1 VGINLESSQAS
12 TAAQR
17 GNSKIG
23 NADAIAEN
31 TPTKKRPRGHK
42 LQFILFAALITISAL
57 PVILLE
63 AWVQHDAYQREIQTV
78 REKHLLIARNLSG
91 VLDRYIT
98 DVEEGFRAVVASA
111 DENGAHPAMTR
122 LLRSLSFHH
131 VCVLNSKNQVTQ
143 SLIHQPAGKKP
154 LGISMTTRRNLR
166 DLATGFKGD
175 ILISD
180 LMQDEGTSYFY
191 LLKRLEHGRLAVG
204 VLSTQFIRGVQRSI
218 IFGQRGHSMIVDK
231 KGRVVAH
238 PKKEWERTAK
248 DVSKISIV
256 QKMMHGDSGVMTFY
270 SPPMKAD
277 MIAGYTIVP
286 RSGWG
291 VMVPQPMQELR
302 AQATEVRYFTL
313 AISAFGILIAV
324 MISWWLAKF
333 LARPLVVVEQAAT
346 RIANGNTYAEL
357 APLPAHSPK
366 ELESL
371 HKSFARMFDEI
382 RERQNSLLIAKTQ
395 SEEANRAKS
404 EFLAN
409 MSHELRTPLNAIVG
423 FSELIKGE
431 TFGPI
436 KEKRYVGYADD
447 ILHSGYHLMSIIDDV
462 LDMSKIEAGHFSPK
476 KTKFDL
482 SEVAGECVR
491 MTAEQA
497 RQKSVA
503 FKSDLSK
510 EIPPVFADE
519 KMIKQVILNLLSNA
533 IKFTEAKGSVTLK
546 TALDEN
552 GNYMISVA
560 DTGPGIAQENL
571 EIIFEPFRQIDS
583 TIERQHG
590 GTGLGLPLVKAM
602 IDMHGGTLAIDSE
615 LGSGTTITLT
625 IPKE

>member
-1 VGINLESSQAS
+1 
-12 TAAQR
+12 
-17 GNSKIG
+17 
-23 NADAIAEN
+23 
-31 TPTKKRPRGHK
+31 
-42 LQFILFAALITISAL
+42 
-57 PVILLE
+57 
-63 AWVQHDAYQREIQTV
+63 
-78 REKHLLIARNLSG
+78 
-91 VLDRYIT
+91 
-98 DVEEGFRAVVASA
+98 
-111 DENGAHPAMTR
+111 
-122 LLRSLSFHH
+122 
-131 VCVLNSKNQVTQ
+131 
-143 SLIHQPAGKKP
+143 
-154 LGISMTTRRNLR
+154 
-166 DLATGFKGD
+166 
-175 ILISD
+175 
-180 LMQDEGTSYFY
+180 
-191 LLKRLEHGRLAVG
+191 
-204 VLSTQFIRGVQRSI
+204 
-218 IFGQRGHSMIVDK
+218 
-231 KGRVVAH
+231 
-238 PKKEWERTAK
+238 
-248 DVSKISIV
+248 
-256 QKMMHGDSGVMTFY
+256 MMRGDSGVTTFY

-291 VMVPQPMQELR
+291 VMVPQPMKELR

-313 AISAFGILIAV
+313 TISAFGILIAV

-357 APLPAHSPK
+357 APLPLHSPK

-382 RERQNSLLIAKTQ
+382 RERQNGLLIAKTQ

-462 LDMSKIEAGHFSPK
+462 LDMSKIEAGHSSPR
-476 KTKFDL
+476 KTRFDL

-497 RQKSVA
+497 RQKSIQ

-510 EIPPVFADE
+510 EIPTVHADE

-533 IKFTEAKGSVTLK
+533 IKFTDANGSVTLR
-546 TALDEN
+546 TALEGDEN
-552 GNYMISVA
+552 YTITVA
-560 DTGPGIAQENL
+560 DTGIGITQENL

-602 IDMHGGTLAIDSE
+602 IDMHGGTLVIDSE
-615 LGSGTTITLT
+615 IDKGTTIVITL
-625 IPKE
+625 PLN

>member
-1 VGINLESSQAS
+1 M
-12 TAAQR
+12 R
-17 GNSKIG
+17 
-23 NADAIAEN
+23 
-31 TPTKKRPRGHK
+31 
-42 LQFILFAALITISAL
+42 
-57 PVILLE
+57 
-63 AWVQHDAYQREIQTV
+63 
-78 REKHLLIARNLSG
+78 
-91 VLDRYIT
+91 
-98 DVEEGFRAVVASA
+98 
-111 DENGAHPAMTR
+111 
-122 LLRSLSFHH
+122 
-131 VCVLNSKNQVTQ
+131 
-143 SLIHQPAGKKP
+143 QPPGETP
-154 LGISMTTRRNLR
+154 LGISTNTRRVLR
-166 DLATGFKGD
+166 DVVANFKGD

-180 LMQDEGTSYFY
+180 LIQDEGKSYFY
-191 LLKRLEHGRLAVG
+191 LLKRLDHGRLAVG
-204 VLSTQFIRGVQRSI
+204 VLSTQFIRGVQHAI
-218 IFGQRGHSMIVDK
+218 TFGDRGHSMIVDK

-248 DVSKISIV
+248 DASKISIV
-256 QKMMHGDSGVMTFY
+256 QKMMRGDSGVTTFY

-291 VMVPQPMQELR
+291 VMVPQPMKELR

-313 AISAFGILIAV
+313 TISAFGILIAV

-357 APLPAHSPK
+357 APLPPNSPK

-382 RERQNSLLIAKTQ
+382 RERQNGLLIAKTQ

-462 LDMSKIEAGHFSPK
+462 LDMSKIEAGHSSPR
-476 KTKFDL
+476 KTRFDL

-497 RQKSVA
+497 RQKSIQ

-510 EIPPVFADE
+510 EIPTVHADE

-533 IKFTEAKGSVTLK
+533 IKFTDANGSVTLR
-546 TALDEN
+546 TALEGDEN
-552 GNYMISVA
+552 YTITVA
-560 DTGPGIAQENL
+560 DTGIGIAQENL

-602 IDMHGGTLAIDSE
+602 IDMHGGTLVIDSE
-615 LGSGTTITLT
+615 IDKGTTIVITL
-625 IPKE
+625 PLN

>member
-1 VGINLESSQAS
+1 MNLVSSQAS

-17 GNSKIG
+17 DNTKNGD
-23 NADAIAEN
+23 ADTIAPK
-31 TPTKKRPRGHK
+31 TPKKKPPRVHK
-42 LQFILFAALITISAL
+42 LQFILFVALITLSAL

-63 AWVQHDAYQREIQTV
+63 AWIQHSAYQREIQTV

-98 DVEEGFRAVVASA
+98 DVEEGFRAAVTSA

-131 VCVLNSKNQVTQ
+131 VCILNAENQIAQ
-143 SLIHQPAGKKP
+143 SLMRQPAGEKP
-154 LGISMTTRRNLR
+154 LGISMTTRRTLR
-166 DLATGFKGD
+166 DAALNFEGD

-180 LMQDEGTSYFY
+180 LIQDQGKSYFY
-191 LLKRLEHGRLAVG
+191 RLKRLDHGRLAVG
-204 VLSTQFIRGVQRSI
+204 VLSTQFIRGVQRAI
-218 IFGQRGHSMIVDK
+218 TFGKLGHSMIVDK

-238 PKKEWERTAK
+238 PNKTWEKVAK
-248 DVSKISIV
+248 DASKISIV
-256 QKMMHGDSGVMTFY
+256 QQMMKGDSGVMTFY

-291 VMVPQPMQELR
+291 VMVPQPMEELR

-313 AISAFGILIAV
+313 AISIFGLLIAV

-346 RIANGNTYAEL
+346 RIANGNAYAEL
-357 APLPAHSPK
+357 APLPPHSPK

-371 HKSFARMFDEI
+371 HKSVARMFDEI
-382 RERQNSLLIAKTQ
+382 RDRQNSLLIAKTQ

-423 FSELIKGE
+423 FSELIKGQSL
-431 TFGPI
+431 GPI
-436 KEKRYVGYADD
+436 KESRYVGYADD

-476 KTKFDL
+476 RKRFDL
-482 SEVAGECVR
+482 AEVAGECVR

-497 RQKSVA
+497 RQKSID

-510 EIPPVFADE
+510 DIPPVFADE
-519 KMIKQVILNLLSNA
+519 KMIKQVILNLLSNS
-533 IKFTEAKGSVTLK
+533 IKFTEANGSVTLK
-546 TALDEN
+546 TTLDGT
-552 GNYMISVA
+552 GNCIISVA
-560 DTGPGIAQENL
+560 DTGLGIAQENL
-571 EIIFEPFRQIDS
+571 DIIFEPFRQIDS

-615 LGSGTTITLT
+615 LDNGTTITLT
-625 IPKE
+625 LPLN